1 MSAKAWLYLCCVA
14 FSGWAP
20 NVHAQAATAP
30 LRVLLLGTP
39 AELERAL
46 RTALSPWGMHVD
58 PADAEDYEALPR
70 STTEAGALARRLD
83 ADALVWLSDGVGGPE
98 LWLYDVA
105 KAESSARSVPTPP
118 FGATLSAALA
128 LSVKTQLR
136 TYETAAPGPASAPEA
151 AATGAS
157 PENGDPPSVA
167 LDNANPAPPV
177 GDPPYPPNWQILIH
191 AGARGAAT
199 TPAVTEFRYAL
210 EARWA
215 PWRGSPGGPRL
226 WFAARMDVGL
236 AQAIVSPVFR
246 GEYSEL
252 GGGVGVG
259 VQQRLSQLF
268 GVGVQLG
275 ASLYSASLSGT
286 LLVNPLPAQQSHFGA
301 ALHLRPELELSLG
314 PVGVLLQPA
323 LGASLRP
330 HSYVDGENEVLE
342 TSRFWWLLGGGVR
355 VNVQ

>member
-1 MSAKAWLYLCCVA
+1 MSAKAWLILCCVA
-14 FSGWAP
+14 VCGWAAD
-20 NVHAQAATAP
+20 VRAEAATAP

-58 PADAEDYEALPR
+58 AADAEDYEALPR
-70 STTEAGALARRLD
+70 STTEAGALARLLD

-136 TYETAAPGPASAPEA
+136 TYEPASPGSASAPEVVA
-151 AATGAS
+151 AGVSLESGA
-157 PENGDPPSVA
+157 PPSAA
-167 LDNANPAPPV
+167 LDSANPAPPV
-177 GDPPYPPNWQILIH
+177 ADPPHAPDWQLLIH

-199 TPAVTEFRYAL
+199 TPAVTESRYAL

-215 PWRGSPGGPRL
+215 PWHGSPGGPRL
-226 WFAARMDVGL
+226 WFATRVDVGL
-236 AQAIVSPVFR
+236 PQAIVSPDFR

-268 GVGVQLG
+268 SVGVQLG
-275 ASLYSASLSGT
+275 ASLHSASLSGT
-286 LLVNPLPAQQSHFGA
+286 LLVNPLHVQQSHFGA

-330 HSYVDGENEVLE
+330 HSYVDREYEVLE
-342 TSRFWWLLGGGVR
+342 TSRFWWLLGGAVR